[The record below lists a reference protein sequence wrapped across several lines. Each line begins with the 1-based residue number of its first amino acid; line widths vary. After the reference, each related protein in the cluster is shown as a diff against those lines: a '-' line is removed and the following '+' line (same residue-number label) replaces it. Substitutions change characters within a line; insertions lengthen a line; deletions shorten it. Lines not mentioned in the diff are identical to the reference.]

1 MTKVESKVEEI
12 KVEMKL
18 KTFQSIRANQSQT
31 NLPSLAAMVTNLSR
45 VIETKSGRYQ
55 IAGLV
60 DIEGQKLSI
69 NLYDS
74 NIGKIG
80 FGNIYTFSKLK
91 KSMIRKEDGHELRL
105 ATTKFTKLIEA
116 AEDDKTQ
123 FENVSLGQSQMD
135 GIVIGFSEINSYN
148 SCDKHWNK
156 LDDDNICPKCEGPAS
171 KIKVDFHAELYIQ
184 DINNEDMKSFLI
196 FKRQLKMITSI
207 ENEEALAHDLTQLE
221 GVQCRIEYDEPENEE
236 SPIIPKR
243 MRLEK

>member
-18 KTFQSIRANQSQT
+18 TTFQSIRANQSQT
-31 NLPSLAAMVTNLSR
+31 NLPSLTAMVTNVSR

-74 NIGKIG
+74 NIGKIE

-105 ATTKFTKLIEA
+105 ATSKFTKLIEA

-135 GIVIGFSEINSYN
+135 GIV
-148 SCDKHWNK
+148 
-156 LDDDNICPKCEGPAS
+156 
-171 KIKVDFHAELYIQ
+171 KVIY
-184 DINNEDMKSFLI
+184 
-196 FKRQLKMITSI
+196 
-207 ENEEALAHDLTQLE
+207 
-221 GVQCRIEYDEPENEE
+221 
-236 SPIIPKR
+236 
-243 MRLEK
+243 